1 MDRRALLAGITL
13 SGAAAGAPAQAA
25 PVSKADEEARAAIS
39 EAHGR
44 YCRAWDRADVP
55 LALSVW
61 HPDGTAQYLAEPV
74 RKVREMVPERLGARA
89 GTGVVTSH
97 QITNMVLVVRDA
109 KARSETYGTAWM
121 HQRVEG
127 GDILQHHYFCR
138 YLDAWSRRGGVW
150 AIDHRRVVLDGY
162 SRQVLQPDP
171 ALEAALG
178 VGRMDTKDPSYEHL
192 NSGW

>member
-1 MDRRALLAGITL
+1 MDRRALLAGMTL

-25 PVSKADEEARAAIS
+25 PTSSADEDVRTAIN

-44 YCRAWDRADVP
+44 YCRAWDRGDVP

-74 RKVREMVPERLGARA
+74 RKVREMVPQRLNARV

-97 QITNMVLVVRDA
+97 QITNMVLAVREE

-121 HQRVEG
+121 QQRLEDG
-127 GDILQHHYFCR
+127 HILQHHYFCR
-138 YLDAWSRRGGVW
+138 YLDAWSRRAGVW

-162 SRQVLQPDP
+162 SRQVLQPNP

-178 VGRMDTKDPSYEHL
+178 VGSMDTKDPSYAHL
-192 NSGW
+192 NGSW